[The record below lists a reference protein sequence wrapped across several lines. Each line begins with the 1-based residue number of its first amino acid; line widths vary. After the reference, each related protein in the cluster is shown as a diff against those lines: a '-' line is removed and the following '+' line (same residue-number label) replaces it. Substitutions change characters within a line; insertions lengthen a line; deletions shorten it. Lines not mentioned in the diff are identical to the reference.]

1 MKIQLSKFPHKK
13 VLEGTMKLRQVSEG
27 GLEPHDPLGITAVVD
42 CQHHSN
48 YPNHSVTT
56 ENGELL

>member
-1 MKIQLSKFPHKK
+1 
-13 VLEGTMKLRQVSEG
+13 MKLRQVSEG

-48 YPNHSVTT
+48 YVVHSVTT
-56 ENGELL
+56 ETGELL